1 MPTLKNMADL
11 EKYLKAKINK
21 SLQKEV
27 FKKVK
32 EVEQKNIDETVY
44 DSYTPSVYMRRDIQ
58 GGLIAGENIIG
69 TVDSKTSTLSVIN
82 KTPANSEARDGAT
95 TDKNLSELIEFGHGY
110 KNYGYDYGRESAFVY
125 PRPFTQNTIE
135 ELEQKKQH
143 IQAMKDGLKKQ
154 GLDAK

>member
-44 DSYTPSVYMRRDIQ
+44 DSYAPSVYIRRDMQ
-58 GGLIAGENIIG
+58 GGLIADENIIG

-82 KTPANSEARDGAT
+82 KTPANPDARDGAT

-125 PRPFTQNTIE
+125 PRPFTKNTIK
-135 ELEQKKQH
+135 ELEKNRAHVK
-143 IQAMKDGLKKQ
+143 AMKDGLENQ
-154 GLDAK
+154 GLKIK